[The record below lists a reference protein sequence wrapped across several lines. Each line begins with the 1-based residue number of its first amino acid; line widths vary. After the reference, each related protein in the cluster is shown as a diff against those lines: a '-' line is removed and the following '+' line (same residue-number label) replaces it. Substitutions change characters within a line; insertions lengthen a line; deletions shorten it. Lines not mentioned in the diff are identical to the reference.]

1 MRRITAALLLLL
13 LAVPVAA
20 QTTSTTTVPAGKPLA
35 VTFNH
40 DGNNTTEYRVT
51 VDGQIVATA
60 PASVLKNG
68 EASIAIPA
76 IERGQHTVA
85 VVAANADAFTTSNPL
100 AVTSEFPAPSKP
112 VIKVVVE
119 VTVTVQ

>member
-20 QTTSTTTVPAGKPLA
+20 QTSTTAVVAGKPLT

-40 DGNNTTEYRVT
+40 DGQHTTEYRIT

-68 EASIAIPA
+68 EASISIPA

-85 VVAANADAFTTSNPL
+85 VVAANADAFTASNPL
-100 AVTSEFPAPSKP
+100 SVTSEFPAPSKP